1 MSRFMTST
9 SRFAA
14 ATARFIRA
22 RDGGIAILFGLSLI
36 PIIGLVGLA
45 VDYGVAITNRTRL
58 DRAADA
64 AALAAVVTAKAY
76 VAAHSGESGVMDAA
90 LAAGQNRPST
100 PSTSM
105 PGSCPRQRAAQTPQV
120 TSSSNGLTVTANI
133 SYTATINNSFS
144 KLFLVS
150 TTTISNSATASVD
163 LPSYLDFYLMV
174 DVSGS
179 MGLPATRS
187 GMTQLAS
194 VNNDMYSDYKQGCQ
208 FACHFPGNKRL
219 GPGGRQNPAPVG
231 RR

>member
-90 LAAGQNRPST
+90 LAAGQKQATNT
-100 PSTSM
+100 FNVNA
-105 PGSCPRQRAAQTPQV
+105 GSCPSQRAAPDAAGNV
-120 TSSSNGLTVTANI
+120 
-133 SYTATINNSFS
+133 
-144 KLFLVS
+144 LVQRPDGDREHLLHG
-150 TTTISNSATASVD
+150 NHQQQLLQALPRVD
-163 LPSYLDFYLMV
+163 
-174 DVSGS
+174 
-179 MGLPATRS
+179 
-187 GMTQLAS
+187 
-194 VNNDMYSDYKQGCQ
+194 NDDIQ
-208 FACHFPGNKRL
+208 
-219 GPGGRQNPAPVG
+219 
-231 RR
+231 